1 MTASASSTTVAVLAV
16 DCSPGTSLYGDIVE
30 FLYREAELLD
40 GYRFDEWLALLA
52 GDIHYVMPVRTTQFR
67 AAGAGFHDVA
77 FFDENLISLRTRV
90 QRLQTEFAWA
100 ETPPSR
106 TRHFITNVLVDVGEA
121 ANEFAVRSNF
131 LITRTRAD
139 RGHQMFTGCREDV
152 LRRDDGNGLKLA
164 RRRILVDETV
174 ITGTN
179 LSILF

>member
-1 MTASASSTTVAVLAV
+1 MTAASTAAAAIATL

-40 GYRFDEWLALLA
+40 AYHFREWLALFADDVRYL
-52 GDIHYVMPVRTTQFR
+52 MPVRTTQFR
-67 AAGAGFHDVA
+67 AKGAGFHDVA
-77 FFDENLISLRTRV
+77 FFDDNLVSLRTRIE
-90 QRLQTEFAWA
+90 RLQTEFAWA

-106 TRHFITNVLVDVGEA
+106 TRHFITNVLAEPGAA

-131 LITRTRAD
+131 MITRTRAD
-139 RGHQMFTGCREDV
+139 HGHQMFTGWREDV
-152 LRRDDGNGLKLA
+152 LRRDATGGFKIA
-164 RRRILVDETV
+164 HRRILVDETV

>member
-1 MTASASSTTVAVLAV
+1 MTASSSATAVASAA
-16 DCSPGTSLYGDIVE
+16 DCSPGTSFYGDIVE
-30 FLYREAELLD
+30 FLHHEAELLD
-40 GYRFDEWLALLA
+40 AYRFDEWLALLVD
-52 GDIHYVMPVRTTQFR
+52 DIHYVMPVRTTQFR
-67 AAGAGFHDVA
+67 AAGEGFHEVA
-77 FFDENLISLRTRV
+77 FFDENLVSLRTRV

-106 TRHFITNVLVDVGEA
+106 TRHFVTNVLVEAGEA

-131 LITRTRAD
+131 MITRTRAD
-139 RGHQMFTGCREDV
+139 HGHQMFIGRREDV
-152 LRRDDGNGLKLA
+152 LRRDEANGLKLA